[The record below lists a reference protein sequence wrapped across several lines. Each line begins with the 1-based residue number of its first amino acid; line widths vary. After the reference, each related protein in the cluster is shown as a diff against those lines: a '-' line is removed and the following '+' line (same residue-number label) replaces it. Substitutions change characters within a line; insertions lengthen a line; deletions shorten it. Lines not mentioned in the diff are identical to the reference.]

1 MKNDLKM
8 HRKLG
13 KIEVWRGVW
22 ELLGATL
29 GRKLEKDLSW
39 SILADFGRPREAQN
53 DPSWRQVGPPG
64 APLERTWAPSCGQD
78 GAQLA
83 NLAPK
88 MANLRAFWKHLGSL
102 SEHLKNL

>member
-1 MKNDLKM
+1 M
-8 HRKLG
+8 
-13 KIEVWRGVW
+13 EVWRGVW

-53 DPSWRQVGPPG
+53 DPSWRQVAPPG
-64 APLERTWAPSCGQD
+64 APLEPTWAPSCGQD

-102 SEHLKNL
+102 TENLKNLKKPKVF